1 MNDTFHIE
9 PMDAPLG
16 ARVLG
21 VDLSQPIHATTVA
34 RITEAWR
41 QRLVL
46 VFPDQVIDDD
56 QLIAFT
62 RLFGDL
68 DPPGP
73 NPYGAPFL
81 PEHPEINVIS
91 NVLVDGR
98 PIGNLGAG
106 EAIWHADMTYTD
118 TPPMGAVL
126 LGLEIP
132 EGEGN
137 TYFANMHAA
146 LDALPPSLR
155 TRIEGKLC
163 IHDATYNSAGMMRKG
178 YKEVTDP
185 RTAPGAR
192 HPLVIRHPHT
202 GRPALFLGR
211 RRNACIVG
219 FELADSEAL
228 LDALWAH
235 ATQPRFALTHVWRR
249 GDVLMWDNMATLH
262 RRDAFAETARRVLHR
277 TQIKGIAAPT
287 AA

>member
-1 MNDTFHIE
+1 
-9 PMDAPLG
+9 
-16 ARVLG
+16 
-21 VDLSQPIHATTVA
+21 
-34 RITEAWR
+34 
-41 QRLVL
+41 
-46 VFPDQVIDDD
+46 
-56 QLIAFT
+56 
-62 RLFGDL
+62 
-68 DPPGP
+68 
-73 NPYGAPFL
+73 
-81 PEHPEINVIS
+81 
-91 NVLVDGR
+91 
-98 PIGNLGAG
+98 
-106 EAIWHADMTYTD
+106 
-118 TPPMGAVL
+118 MGAVL

-137 TYFANMHAA
+137 TYFANMYAA
-146 LDALPPSLR
+146 FDALPSSLR

-211 RRNACIVG
+211 RRNAYVVG
-219 FELADSEAL
+219 TEIAESEAM

-235 ATQPRFALTHVWRR
+235 ATLPRFALTHVWRR

-277 TQIKGIAAPT
+277 TQIKGIAAPV